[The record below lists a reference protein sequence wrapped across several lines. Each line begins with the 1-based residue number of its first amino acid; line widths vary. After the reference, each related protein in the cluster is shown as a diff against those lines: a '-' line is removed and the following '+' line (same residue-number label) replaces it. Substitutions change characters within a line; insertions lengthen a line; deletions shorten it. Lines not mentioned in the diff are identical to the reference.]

1 MWGMRKKAYGQGRS
15 QELRPAWEDAEMLN
29 VCHLFLTL
37 IPSVP
42 VNSAVD
48 LGVFSSFRIFP
59 RPDFR
64 TLGPD
69 SMTFPAT
76 LLSSPTS

>member
-1 MWGMRKKAYGQGRS
+1 
-15 QELRPAWEDAEMLN
+15 MLS
-29 VCHLFLTL
+29 VCRLFLTL

-42 VNSAVD
+42 VKSAVD
-48 LGVFSSFRIFP
+48 LGVFSSFLIFP

-69 SMTFPAT
+69 PMTFATT

>member
-1 MWGMRKKAYGQGRS
+1 
-15 QELRPAWEDAEMLN
+15 MLS
-29 VCHLFLTL
+29 VGHLFLTL

-42 VNSAVD
+42 VNSAID

-64 TLGPD
+64 TLDPD

-76 LLSSPTS
+76 LLSHPLLS